1 MIQLRVGLVTRRL
14 RIEAV
19 LCRNRP
25 PSRVSHPIPR
35 RQEPA
40 HGENSL
46 DDTRN
51 QENRTTTDCLRRE
64 YLITGMHP
72 SPLKS
77 PSTFERT
84 YVRMHAAY
92 EDVPRRQRGLRANV
106 RAYIHHKRGCNHRSA
121 PTPPESR
128 KHLGGSKPPAR
139 ETSSKPPRF
148 PQYYVRTFV
157 RPSVAYARKSVRTYV
172 RSCFSKDF
180 LGYPTFCWDLQFNN
194 NPD

>member
-1 MIQLRVGLVTRRL
+1 MYVG
-14 RIEAV
+14 IA
-19 LCRNRP
+19 RP
-25 PSRVSHPIPR
+25 PAFPTPYRGGKSLRMAKIRLMTRETKRTAPPQIACGGNISSPACIPR
-35 RQEPA
+35 
-40 HGENSL
+40 
-46 DDTRN
+46 
-51 QENRTTTDCLRRE
+51 
-64 YLITGMHP
+64 P
-72 SPLKS
+72 SNHQARS
-77 PSTFERT
+77 NVRT

-180 LGYPTFCWDLQFNN
+180 LGYPTKDFLGYPTFCWDLQFNN

>member
-1 MIQLRVGLVTRRL
+1 MYVP
-14 RIEAV
+14 
-19 LCRNRP
+19 RNRP

-51 QENRTTTDCLRRE
+51 QENRTTTECLRRE

-106 RAYIHHKRGCNHRSA
+106 RTCVH
-121 PTPPESR
+121 TP
-128 KHLGGSKPPAR
+128 
-139 ETSSKPPRF
+139 
-148 PQYYVRTFV
+148 
-157 RPSVAYARKSVRTYV
+157 
-172 RSCFSKDF
+172 
-180 LGYPTFCWDLQFNN
+180 
-194 NPD
+194 